1 MTALEVS
8 NIIVIS
14 IIGFVFVGIVAIA
27 IVGGINYNKNN

>member
-8 NIIVIS
+8 SIIVVS

-27 IVGGINYNKNN
+27 IASGIQSGKN